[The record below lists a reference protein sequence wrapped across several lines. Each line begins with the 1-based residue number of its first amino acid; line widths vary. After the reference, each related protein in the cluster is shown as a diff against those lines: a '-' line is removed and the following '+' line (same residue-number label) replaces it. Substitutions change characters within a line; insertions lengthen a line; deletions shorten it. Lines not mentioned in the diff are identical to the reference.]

1 MHSCDRFP
9 LFSCKNTLVFP
20 KIRYQFLIFP
30 KGRHSFCDLLSADHR
45 NICEWARHFIR
56 ASYNLPLLAY
66 NRFWLVTAISWI
78 SEVSEL
84 RRKRPSGKLRDSD
97 MTKCTIISPQ
107 SFFYWNIL
115 LSDYPA
121 LICAGFVWIPK
132 NLASLEEMNLLRRLC
147 RQLPYG
153 ASSKKNLKPNFV
165 REMLKAVFT

>member
-132 NLASLEEMNLLRRLC
+132 TSLRSRKWT
-147 RQLPYG
+147 
-153 ASSKKNLKPNFV
+153 SSGDSVVSSPTGQAQKNLKPNFV